1 MHSSKTLRRT
11 RVPRPLTAES
21 SEEFE
26 EPSFSRLAHEDEQVS
41 QKYIIQLDDKIEREN
56 NKCDKENED
65 LIESS
70 QESTST
76 EGTSGSMGDDDED
89 RSRRNEKGA
98 TTPYCRKSE
107 WPWRRYGQGG
117 GDI

>member
-26 EPSFSRLAHEDEQVS
+26 EPSSSRLAHEDEQVS
-41 QKYIIQLDDKIEREN
+41 QKYIIQSDDEIEREN
-56 NKCDKENED
+56 NKHDKENED
-65 LIESS
+65 VIESS
-70 QESTST
+70 QESTGT

-98 TTPYCRKSE
+98 TTPSCR
-107 WPWRRYGQGG
+107 
-117 GDI
+117 